1 MGITTINRKGGYFDL
16 NSVVITIKKGEYQMR
31 EVIFAE
37 NTPEAVGPY
46 CDAVRV
52 GNLLVCGGQGPLD
65 PETGEIFRGD
75 FDDEVRLTMNN
86 LKAAAED
93 GGSSMNQLVKI
104 NVYLADIRDFDRF
117 NKVYAEYFPDK
128 QNVPTRVLCEARL
141 FGQINVEVEALA
153 YVEG

>member
-1 MGITTINRKGGYFDL
+1 L
-16 NSVVITIKKGEYQMR
+16 R

-37 NTPEAVGPY
+37 STPKAVGPY

-65 PETGEIFRGD
+65 PETGEIFKGT
-75 FDDEVRLTMNN
+75 FEEEVRLTMNN
-86 LKAAAED
+86 LKGAVED
-93 GGSSMNQLVKI
+93 GGSSMDQLVKI

-117 NKVYAEYFPDK
+117 NAVYAEYFPDHS
-128 QNVPTRVLCEARL
+128 NVPTRVLCEAKL

-153 YVEG
+153 YIND